1 MDKTSRGIPKAQEVE
16 PIKRVSDIKKVK
28 EYLIATKRWRDY
40 CIFVVGINVGLRAS
54 DLLALHIGQVERA
67 DEVTVTEKKTGKSRV
82 FVINQSA
89 REAID
94 LYLSKRDD
102 KMSDNYLFASQ
113 KYPDKPLTVSSL
125 HRLLKTLFRQLGL
138 KGNFGTHT
146 LRKTFGYHIYNN
158 NVKENP
164 GIIQVLQK
172 MFGHSSEAMTLRYI
186 GITKEVITD
195 TYQELNL

>member
-1 MDKTSRGIPKAQEVE
+1 MEKTSRGIPKAKEVE
-16 PIKRVSDIKKVK
+16 PIKRVSDIKKIK

-40 CIFVVGINVGLRAS
+40 CIFTVGINVGLRAS
-54 DLLALHIGQVERA
+54 DLLSLRIGQVDRT
-67 DEVTVTEKKTGKSRV
+67 DEVTVTEKKTGKSRA

-94 LYLSKRDD
+94 LYLSERNDTSPD
-102 KMSDNYLFASQ
+102 GYLFASQ
-113 KYPDKPLTVSSL
+113 KCSDKPLTVSSL
-125 HRLLKTLFRQLGL
+125 HRSLKTLFRQLGL

-146 LRKTFGYHIYNN
+146 LRKTFGYHVYNN
-158 NVKENP
+158 NIKENP
-164 GIIQVLQK
+164 GIVQVLQK

-186 GITKEVITD
+186 GITKEVIAD